1 MKNKRIVL
9 SILAIALIACIA
21 CVAVAC
27 GEKGKDK
34 FTVSFGGEGV
44 SGISS
49 QEVESGACAQ
59 RPQDPQRDGYEFKG
73 WAEEGQSTL
82 FDFATPIT
90 KNTALVAV
98 WEEVKKNELGSKDNP
113 YLIAT
118 ADDLADFADKVN
130 HPEEDDNEKYA
141 KSYFKLVADIDM
153 EGIPYVSA
161 GQLVTLNEG
170 EENERKVYGFSGN
183 FDGNGHTIS
192 NLTIKRNLR
201 SGMAYVGLFG
211 YCHRATITNLTLD
224 NVSYAVV
231 SGADKNDIGAYVGGI
246 VGYGNLTN
254 ISNVRVSGEFNMSLC
269 ASNPSR
275 IGGIAGGLDVYDS
288 ETAYIAY
295 VKNCVS
301 EVKVVAKKFEDDGSA
316 SSLDSAVN
324 GGIIGATSTASN
336 GALAV
341 LNCVTTANAAV
352 EGGEWVGG
360 IMGYASCSRMSIIN
374 CANYARVKATN
385 KDVSYVGGIIG
396 YSSNDNTI
404 LDCFSTGR
412 VTATRATS
420 TTYKSYAGGIAGYT
434 FTDDYSGGYYDAGT
448 VIENCFYK
456 LAPSTTDK
464 TNAAGTKAEEGATF
478 DAEWIAQNVKWDMSE
493 WALEGGIA
501 IPKTDTALSGTHT
514 VSLVKGDTII
524 KEEVRQFDASSFA
537 IVGKLDA
544 LSNEGNNLFF
554 DWEFES
560 GARYRYYVPVVKDM
574 TFKACFGDSSKVTHV
589 YTGKGEYHGQVD
601 GGVLYL
607 APDGTLKLVNGNAI
621 GGKYTYDGN
630 NILLLTF
637 YNNYGDVS
645 ATLTEDGSI
654 KLVFDY
660 GMSGQVEYTYT
671 KSDLKVFGEYY
682 NEDGDVLTFS
692 DGIISYQSESLKNEK
707 GIVKSYSGTYTI
719 DGNDIT
725 IESKWLTNYFTSM
738 SATVNEDMTLTVNF
752 VGKNGVAGY
761 TNAIFAQPTANYKGQ
776 PFVGTMKY
784 SDGYGYSKVTYTI
797 TVIGDHA
804 IMTESG
810 FDYREDPYS
819 KDTILEKKADA
830 GLAAFYTMGR
840 NKQFI
845 VEDNGIISGYGSSAL
860 KYGWFYSEIVDGTTV
875 YHFDF
880 VVSTSLVQK
889 TATVDANGNYVV
901 TGSGETSYN
910 GIYGK
915 DVDGI
920 TYYGDSQYIFGLVG
934 ETSTTYV
941 YVDAKKDSHYAT
953 ISGDLAV
960 NSIITVSYG
969 EGKSVVFTIT
979 KAATA
984 TADGSLKQASSERGT
999 YNGDKGAIFLDGFGK
1014 ATVDGAAYSYYIN
1027 GANVVV
1033 LSNETSTIG
1042 VTIDTEIGVYLEK
1055 TADGKA
1061 QLYKQNGSTYYT
1073 FELDGF
1079 GGANY
1084 IYKSSYSSSITRG
1097 TYEFSSDGATVTIAK
1112 VNSSVNGTYNIQDS
1126 GKVLVESTSERKVF
1140 IADGYT
1146 VTTHEEDFVGYYV
1159 DAKGNAIEITIEDGR
1174 IWLAI
1179 AGRNQR
1185 LTANWNGTVLSYSA
1199 KDDDAAEGY
1208 TSKYSDYTLTLVEGN
1223 VVISHGCI
1231 TGYDSVYEEYLR
1243 ENKSVTYTKT
1253 EKPFAFPES
1262 ARGTWYLDD
1271 NTVVVIA
1278 EKSITVGGVEGADY
1292 NVTEAMFGTNYEFSI
1307 GGKKYMVY
1315 EDSETAGKWYYCA
1328 ADSYDAIELSKTEH
1342 AATLDA
1348 FAGTWEKGSDT
1359 LVFDGKGNGAQGAN
1373 TFTYVVGADGKAT
1386 YTYGGRNWT
1395 AVLASDGKSIEVSY
1409 YDDDAMKDISI
1420 TYTKKVSGGAAVTAD
1435 MQGTFTGT
1443 NGYTT
1448 NYTLI
1453 VGENSIV
1460 YKEVDSAWGVD
1471 VNETITDY
1479 TITDDGWTITWTM
1492 SGTTYKF
1499 TNPTGYAYKL
1509 YIGTDDYTL
1518 EKQA

>member
-141 KSYFKLVADIDM
+141 KSFFKLVADIDM

-170 EENERKVYGFSGN
+170 EEDERKVYGFSGS

-231 SGADKNDIGAYVGGI
+231 SGADQSSIGAYVGGI

-385 KDVSYVGGIIG
+385 KDVSYAGGIIG

-493 WALEGGIA
+493 WTLEGGIA
-501 IPKTDTALSGTHT
+501 IPKTDTVLSGTHT

-524 KEEVRQFDASSFA
+524 EEEVRQFDASSFA
-537 IVGKLDA
+537 IVGKLEA
-544 LSNEGNNLFF
+544 LSNDGNNLFF

-574 TFKACFGDSSKVTHV
+574 TFKARFGDSSKVAHV
-589 YTGKGEYHGQVD
+589 YTGKGEYHGEID
-601 GGVLYL
+601 GGVLV
-607 APDGTLKLVNGNAI
+607 LK
-621 GGKYTYDGN
+621 
-630 NILLLTF
+630 
-637 YNNYGDVS
+637 
-645 ATLTEDGSI
+645 EDGSLMWVNSTVI
-654 KLVFDY
+654 NGKYIYNGDDVLMLNFYSTIGEISGKFNSNGTITMTVEY
-660 GMSGQVEYTYT
+660 GMSATVAYTFT
-671 KSDLKVFGEYY
+671 KSDLTVFGEYF
-682 NEDGDVLTFS
+682 NEDGDSLTFT
-692 DGIISYQSESLKNEK
+692 DGNVTLGSNKITATTSKT
-707 GIVKSYSGTYTI
+707 VKGTYTLNA
-719 DGNDIT
+719 DGSIT
-725 IESKWLTNYFTSM
+725 FGGGIADYYTSM
-738 SATVNEDMTLTVNF
+738 SASYANDAITATF
-752 VGKNGVAGY
+752 VAKDESKMPSY
-761 TNAIFAQPTANYKGQ
+761 TNSTFARPSSDFRGK
-776 PFVGTMKY
+776 PFVG
-784 SDGYGYSKVTYTI
+784 S
-797 TVIGDHA
+797 
-804 IMTESG
+804 
-810 FDYREDPYS
+810 
-819 KDTILEKKADA
+819 
-830 GLAAFYTMGR
+830 
-840 NKQFI
+840 
-845 VEDNGIISGYGSSAL
+845 
-860 KYGWFYSEIVDGTTV
+860 
-875 YHFDF
+875 
-880 VVSTSLVQK
+880 
-889 TATVDANGNYVV
+889 
-901 TGSGETSYN
+901 
-910 GIYGK
+910 
-915 DVDGI
+915 
-920 TYYGDSQYIFGLVG
+920 
-934 ETSTTYV
+934 
-941 YVDAKKDSHYAT
+941 
-953 ISGDLAV
+953 
-960 NSIITVSYG
+960 
-969 EGKSVVFTIT
+969 FT
-979 KAATA
+979 
-984 TADGSLKQASSERGT
+984 
-999 YNGDKGAIFLDGFGK
+999 
-1014 ATVDGAAYSYYIN
+1014 
-1027 GANVVV
+1027 
-1033 LSNETSTIG
+1033 
-1042 VTIDTEIGVYLEK
+1042 
-1055 TADGKA
+1055 
-1061 QLYKQNGSTYYT
+1061 
-1073 FELDGF
+1073 
-1079 GGANY
+1079 
-1084 IYKSSYSSSITRG
+1084 
-1097 TYEFSSDGATVTIAK
+1097 
-1112 VNSSVNGTYNIQDS
+1112 
-1126 GKVLVESTSERKVF
+1126 
-1140 IADGYT
+1140 
-1146 VTTHEEDFVGYYV
+1146 
-1159 DAKGNAIEITIEDGR
+1159 
-1174 IWLAI
+1174 
-1179 AGRNQR
+1179 
-1185 LTANWNGTVLSYSA
+1185 LSYL
-1199 KDDDAAEGY
+1199 G
-1208 TSKYSDYTLTLVEGN
+1208 
-1223 VVISHGCI
+1223 
-1231 TGYDSVYEEYLR
+1231 
-1243 ENKSVTYTKT
+1243 
-1253 EKPFAFPES
+1253 
-1262 ARGTWYLDD
+1262 
-1271 NTVVVIA
+1271 
-1278 EKSITVGGVEGADY
+1278 
-1292 NVTEAMFGTNYEFSI
+1292 
-1307 GGKKYMVY
+1307 
-1315 EDSETAGKWYYCA
+1315 
-1328 ADSYDAIELSKTEH
+1328 LSSNRPTQ
-1342 AATLDA
+1342 
-1348 FAGTWEKGSDT
+1348 S
-1359 LVFDGKGNGAQGAN
+1359 
-1373 TFTYVVGADGKAT
+1373 
-1386 YTYGGRNWT
+1386 
-1395 AVLASDGKSIEVSY
+1395 
-1409 YDDDAMKDISI
+1409 
-1420 TYTKKVSGGAAVTAD
+1420 
-1435 MQGTFTGT
+1435 
-1443 NGYTT
+1443 

-1453 VGENSIV
+1453 FNEDGSFIYRTAYSDTIGAYYSFKNDTFIKINYEGNYSTFYYYPEENV
-1460 YKEVDSAWGVD
+1460 FFGRW
-1471 VNETITDY
+1471 N
-1479 TITDDGWTITWTM
+1479 
-1492 SGTTYKF
+1492 SGTTAYTYSVLIKTEEGAQNVYVIDFDIKSFVTVTESGKF
-1499 TNPTGYAYKL
+1499 YYVKNGQYVENPNIVAPNGFADGSRVIIDGKAYYAKKYVTYNNGKEFTGYGLESIGSEEGTYLYNGKSFTLNGIGGIVEDEKAHYWKYEDDLIVVLFSDRTFVGFNYTQAKENGGQVSLIAPDKYQGIWCADKTVKVLDKNLDETGETRVVEKYYLLMFDGYGHAAYIYLADEEKVEYKDNWGQANIWRTTTENSTGVHVDFNENYKVDFLFFYDMNLAYTKKFGVYDEMTYYRYGYTGTTELPKL
-1509 YIGTDDYTL
+1509 PASAVGSYTGNESSGAAVVFNLKQDLTGTYKGMPFVAVYDGANRVSFTIASVRYLFDVTTNVITYDTESVTL
-1518 EKQA
+1518 TRTGEVTEVIPTALCGTWKGAWEGYGTGSDGSERSFVITSTGEFCYQSTVSGTLTIKSQTASTIVLTVEAKDSTTTYNFTITYKVDTNSMSAKVTYVFENESRMLECSSLSKVTE